1 MELSEKE
8 RVMLEKERDEIRRLT
23 SEILALENDP
33 KNSTKLKQDV
43 IGVQSAINK
52 MASYSNL
59 ENRKLENIAIIV
71 RSLLF
76 LLSHKLQPD
85 EEEEAEKQLRNPSP
99 ELLKKL
105 NIGREEW
112 FRLPFNPEYPARWAF
127 VVDSLNSYCCYV
139 NSIQFDFTKKGLTIV
154 LPKITFPRY
163 FNLNFLSTS
172 KQS

>member
-1 MELSEKE
+1 MEITEKE
-8 RVMLEKERDEIRRLT
+8 RLMLEKERDEIRRLT

-33 KNSTKLKQDV
+33 KNSTKLKQDI

-76 LLSHKLQPD
+76 LLSHKLQPN

-99 ELLKKL
+99 EL
-105 NIGREEW
+105 
-112 FRLPFNPEYPARWAF
+112 
-127 VVDSLNSYCCYV
+127 
-139 NSIQFDFTKKGLTIV
+139 
-154 LPKITFPRY
+154 
-163 FNLNFLSTS
+163 
-172 KQS
+172 